1 MKSLTQL
8 YKIGRGPS
16 SSHTIGPQKIAEY
29 ALKQFPGCT
38 YKAILYGSL
47 ALTGGG
53 HGTENV
59 LKRTLGE
66 DCTIVCN
73 TGEQDLPH
81 PNTMDI
87 IAYRNGVKAGKLRG
101 ISVGGGTVEIAGVPV
116 EPLPEVYPHNSY
128 AEIRQFASA
137 ENMRLSDYAFA
148 MDKGIYDYLGK
159 VWEVMQKCVEEG
171 LNADGELP
179 GGLHLLRKAKFLLE
193 QHNTSGESDETHQA
207 RLLYAY
213 AFAVA
218 EQNADNGLIVT
229 APTCGAA
236 GVLPGVLYYMKKHQS
251 FDDDAVIRALATA
264 GIIGN
269 IVKTNASI
277 SGAECGCQAEI
288 GTACSMTAAAVTE
301 LYGLNLNQTECAAEV
316 AMEHNLGLTC
326 DPVMGL
332 VQVPCI
338 ERNAMA
344 AMRALDCFR
353 LAYYLTDLRKIS
365 FDTIVKTMYETGRDM
380 NSRYRETAEGGIA
393 KNFDKKKLF

>member
-29 ALKQFPGCT
+29 AKKKYGDGA
-38 YKAILYGSL
+38 YKVILYGSL
-47 ALTGGG
+47 AKTGEG
-53 HGTENV
+53 HGTAKV
-59 LKRTLGE
+59 LKDILGE
-66 DCTIVCN
+66 DVEITLDKE
-73 TGEQDLPH
+73 THTPH

-87 IAYRNGVKAGKLRG
+87 FFGDDKEPLRG
-101 ISVGGGTVEIAGVPV
+101 YSIGGGSVRIKGQKTKEDK
-116 EPLPEVYPHNSY
+116 EVYPHSTFY
-128 AEIRQFASA
+128 EIKQFVK
-137 ENMRLSDYAFA
+137 ERDMCLSDYVFYFEP
-148 MDKGIYDYLGK
+148 DIRVYLKK
-159 VWEVMQKCVEEG
+159 VWKTMCESIETGLASEG
-171 LNADGELP
+171 ILP
-179 GGLHLLRKAKFLLE
+179 GGLNLSRKAALLYNPE
-193 QHNTSGESDETHQA
+193 NMSGESTETKQT
-207 RLLYAY
+207 RLLCAY

-218 EQNADNGLIVT
+218 ETNADNGYVVT

-236 GVLPGVLYYMKKHQS
+236 GVLPAVLYYLKEREGYSEEHI
-251 FDDDAVIRALATA
+251 IRALACA

-269 IVKTNASI
+269 VVKTNGSI

-288 GTACSMTAAAVTE
+288 GTACSMTAAAVCS
-301 LYGLNLNQTECAAEV
+301 LYGLSVDQTECAAEV

-326 DPVMGL
+326 DPVNGL

-365 FDTIVKTMYETGRDM
+365 FDTIVKTMKETGHDM
-380 NSRYRETAEGGIA
+380 RAGYKETAEGGIA
-393 KNFDKKKLF
+393 KNYNR